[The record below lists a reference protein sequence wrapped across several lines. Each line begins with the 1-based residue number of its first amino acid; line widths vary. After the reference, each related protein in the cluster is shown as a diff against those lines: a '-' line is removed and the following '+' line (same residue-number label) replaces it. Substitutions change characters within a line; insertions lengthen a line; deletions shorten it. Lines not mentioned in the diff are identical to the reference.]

1 MNMRYLNGLY
11 FGIISMLGCSPNGF
25 KWGLTQMPCCVI
37 LTQDGVNGINKL
49 CQIRGEN
56 AMKAE
61 NMRFGEFIKSKRL
74 ADDRDLT
81 LKDVAKALGISVSML
96 SDIEQGRRKPFDQ
109 EKLERFCDFLGVGD
123 EERALLYDLSAKETR
138 KIPDDI
144 EDTMMYTTSGAY
156 ARRALRLTNSGII
169 GEEDWKRFIRE
180 KMKEE
185 QE

>member
-1 MNMRYLNGLY
+1 MRYLNGLY

-25 KWGLTQMPCCVI
+25 KWSLTQMPCCVI

>member
-1 MNMRYLNGLY
+1 MRYLNGLY

-25 KWGLTQMPCCVI
+25 KWGLTQVPCCVI

>member
-1 MNMRYLNGLY
+1 MRYLNGLY

-25 KWGLTQMPCCVI
+25 KWGLTQVPCCVI

-156 ARRALRLTNSGII
+156 ARRALRLTNSGVI

>member
-1 MNMRYLNGLY
+1 MRYLNGLY
-11 FGIISMLGCSPNGF
+11 FGVISMLGCSPNGF

>member
-1 MNMRYLNGLY
+1 MRYLNGLY

>member
-1 MNMRYLNGLY
+1 
-11 FGIISMLGCSPNGF
+11 
-25 KWGLTQMPCCVI
+25 
-37 LTQDGVNGINKL
+37 
-49 CQIRGEN
+49 
-56 AMKAE
+56 MKAE

-109 EKLERFCDFLGVGD
+109 EKLEKFCDFLGIEE

-156 ARRALRLTNSGII
+156 ARRALRLTNSGVI

>member
-1 MNMRYLNGLY
+1 
-11 FGIISMLGCSPNGF
+11 MLGCSPNGF
-25 KWGLTQMPCCVI
+25 KWGLTQVPCCVT